1 MSNEA
6 ITWSLRIKL
15 PPGNAPAKHLL
26 FVLAN
31 QANGDPG
38 RGVPMLSHPSI
49 AYIADVTGMDRKT
62 VVSGLQKL
70 RDWGLITDT
79 GRRVGRTGQVPVYE
93 LHTGP
98 DLLDPI
104 VPAGIGN
111 GPENGTVP
119 KSGPLAKKA
128 AVTVPNTDGNSTEYG
143 TRNPRN
149 LKAGERE
156 GAGPRA
162 QPATAPTEAGRACL
176 LMRAAGATHTNPS
189 HPDLLAAIAEGI
201 TGEVLADTVGEA
213 LDAGV
218 RKPFAWAIA
227 TARDRHRSGARPVAS
242 TSQSGTSHAAHRPT
256 RESRSARIQRRNAQ
270 LDALDAGRGDQFEL
284 AP

>member
-62 VVSGLQKL
+62 IVSGLQKL

-104 VPAGIGN
+104 VAGISN
-111 GPENGTVP
+111 SPENGTVP
-119 KSGPLAKKA
+119 KSGPLR
-128 AVTVPNTDGNSTEYG
+128 AVTVPNTDGNSPKYG

-156 GAGPRA
+156 GAGTRA
-162 QPATAPTEAGRACL
+162 EPISPPTEAGRACL
-176 LMRAAGATHTNPS
+176 LMRAAGASHTNPS

-213 LDAGV
+213 LDASV

-227 TARDRHRSGARPVAS
+227 TARDRHRSGARPIAS
-242 TSQSGTSHAAHRPT
+242 TSSTGSPHAAHRPT

-270 LDALDAGRGDQFEL
+270 LDALESGGSDQFEL